1 MNRSY
6 VFIMLMAFSI
16 FTMPSCN
23 TSNAAKGAVIGA
35 GAGAATGAILAKN
48 NKAVAI
54 IFGAAIGGLAG
65 GLIGD
70 YMDKQAAKIQ
80 EDLKGA
86 KVERVGEGILITFD
100 SGILFDIDSYMLRP
114 ETQTNAKKLA
124 STLNKYNDTDVH
136 VLGHTDNTGTDKYN
150 LALSKKRA
158 NAIKSYMVDQNVAGS
173 RMDIQ
178 GLGESDPLATN
189 ETADGRQLNRRV
201 EIVIVA
207 NEKLKKAAKKG
218 DLVGN

>member
-1 MNRSY
+1 MGKDNK
-6 VFIMLMAFSI
+6 
-16 FTMPSCN
+16 
-23 TSNAAKGAVIGA
+23 AAAIILGAAVGGVA
-35 GAGAATGAILAKN
+35 GA
-48 NKAVAI
+48 
-54 IFGAAIGGLAG
+54 
-65 GLIGD
+65 LIGD

-100 SGILFDIDSYMLRP
+100 SGILFDVDSYALKP

-124 STLNKYNDTDVH
+124 TTLNKYDDTNLH

-158 NAIKSYMVDQNVAGS
+158 NAIKAYLMEQNVTGS

-189 ETADGRQLNRRV
+189 ETVEGRQLNRRV

-207 NEKLKKAAKKG
+207 NEKLKKAAKRG
-218 DLVGN
+218 DLAVR